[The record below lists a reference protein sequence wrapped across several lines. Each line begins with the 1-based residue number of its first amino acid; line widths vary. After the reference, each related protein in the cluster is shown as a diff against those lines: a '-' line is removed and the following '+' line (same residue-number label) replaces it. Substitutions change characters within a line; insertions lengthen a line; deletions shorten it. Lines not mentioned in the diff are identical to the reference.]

1 MQGKILSYDNERETG
16 LISGEDD
23 NFYSMSLVD
32 CNSSIKPKAGA
43 EVKFEPIGDKAT
55 EIYVVSKEVE
65 EEVHISKHD
74 TRKKS
79 KSILLPLLIIASI
92 VIFIAVLVYSEID
105 RRNMEKVQNIYD
117 LQIKKIETYIAQGN
131 CSEAASEYTR
141 AQETRNKRSK
151 MGLYY
156 SLESHAKQAHA
167 IEIAECYA
175 NNKDF
180 DTAINMLDIKGIQ
193 DPDYLLRASI
203 IYKNS
208 GDISKGEEAKAM
220 ADKFDTSK

>member
-1 MQGKILSYDNERETG
+1 MQGKILSYDNEKETG

-23 NFYSMSLVD
+23 NFYTMSRVD
-32 CNSSIKPKAGA
+32 CNSLILPKAGA
-43 EVKFEPIGDKAT
+43 EVVFEPSGEKAT

-65 EEVHISKHD
+65 EEVHLSELD

-79 KSILLPLLIIASI
+79 KSTLLPLLIIASI
-92 VIFIAVLVYSEID
+92 VAFIAVLVYSEID

-117 LQIKKIETYIAQGN
+117 VQIKKIETYIAQGN
-131 CSEAASEYTR
+131 CREAASEYTH
-141 AQETRNKRSK
+141 AQETRNKRAK

-175 NNKDF
+175 KNKEF
-180 DTAINMLDIKGIQ
+180 DTAVSMLDIKGIQ
-193 DPDYLLRASI
+193 DPDYLLRASV

-208 GDISKGEEAKAM
+208 GDISKAEEAKAM